1 MNIDFY
7 LIIGIIIL
15 CLILSYIYVK
25 NTKENFQDNN
35 STADQSM
42 LGMAQQLVGNQ
53 NESVINQSCLSEDN
67 INSIVEQ
74 ASSKYCP
81 VSSDYNP
88 RDFVKKTEID
98 LVNSCPKQ
106 PDLKDYVLKS
116 TIPPI
121 QKCPSCVCPKV
132 KIEAGLTKECPIIK
146 NNCPRPAPCGV
157 QQCRTVIKCEPGHK
171 QVHCPSCPKPKACPQ
186 VPEKVCPAL
195 SLPKSNFKCPDPKP
209 CSLPSP
215 CKDGEGRCP
224 EQKCPKC
231 EFKGVDTIVKEK
243 STEDMVNELLNNQ
256 DPKLNEL
263 LDALKNKLNIK
274 DNEINETNENNE
286 INEINEN
293 NENNENNET
302 NENNTNLYKKL
313 KGALNNTLSDYTI
326 SKRTNDVIFKDY
338 IEPFVNYNSISR
350 NNSSNKMDPEPF
362 ANYMTFL

>member
-7 LIIGIIIL
+7 LVIGIIIL

-25 NTKENFQDNN
+25 NMKENFQDNN
-35 STADQSM
+35 TTADQSM
-42 LGMAQQLVGNQ
+42 LGMAQQLVDTK
-53 NESVINQSCLSEDN
+53 NEKDVSSVSCLSEDN
-67 INSIVEQ
+67 INLIVEQ
-74 ASSKYCP
+74 ATSKYCP

-88 RDFVKKTEID
+88 RDFVRKTEID
-98 LVNSCPKQ
+98 LVNACPKQ

-132 KIEAGLTKECPIIK
+132 KIEAGLTKECPIQK
-146 NNCPRPAPCGV
+146 NNCPRPAPCGRE
-157 QQCRTVIKCEPGHK
+157 QCKNVIKCEPGNK
-171 QVHCPSCPKPKACPQ
+171 QVHCPKCPQPEACPQ

-224 EQKCPKC
+224 ENKCPKC
-231 EFKGVDTIVKEK
+231 EFKGVDTVVKEK

-263 LDALKNKLNIK
+263 LEVLKNKLNVP
-274 DNEINETNENNE
+274 DNTTNDHKN
-286 INEINEN
+286 
-293 NENNENNET
+293 
-302 NENNTNLYKKL
+302 NLYNKL
-313 KGALNNTLSDYTI
+313 KGSLNNKLSEYSI
-326 SKRTNDVIFKDY
+326 SKPKTDVIFEDY
-338 IEPFVNYNSISR
+338 KEPHIFNNSISK
-350 NNSSNKMDPEPF
+350 NNNIGNKMDPEPF
-362 ANYMTFL
+362 TNYNGN